1 MEGKRQKQKI
11 NYLLAGLGLLLVIL
25 LISSLGMWLV
35 QEFLEHFDGKK
46 YGEAVALADDTWQ
59 QPVESPET
67 ESSIPASMENVG
79 SGEEEGIN
87 AILLDGNR
95 LNDVQRIQ
103 VLAELSMKLYGNV
116 YNQYLERE
124 PIEELEL
131 SETEARERAVRFLE
145 LLNSAVP
152 EYHPPYEPEELTMSF
167 RADKLHPS
175 ASLWVADLTSY
186 GCMVFLY
193 MDARTGLPVRFYA
206 GYTLQAAGYEK
217 AADPENITTL
227 DAIACSRDWQTGNPE
242 AVNAAFSYL
251 SEYLGTNFYT
261 NPVTSRNYQ
270 EGDESGYWYISPI
283 EQWMSDDYRYVLTC
297 AFRNEEASAGY
308 FSEFDLVLSSMEGQ
322 EAVRTEF
329 TERYHY
335 WGTDG

>member
-1 MEGKRQKQKI
+1 MTGKKQKQKI
-11 NYLLAGLGLLLVIL
+11 NYLLAGFGLLLALL

-59 QPVESPET
+59 QST
-67 ESSIPASMENVG
+67 ESVKSESASLEQEDFG
-79 SGEEEGIN
+79 EEGIN

-95 LNDVQRIQ
+95 LNDIERLQ
-103 VLAELSMKLYGNV
+103 VLSGLSMKLYGSA

-124 PIEELEL
+124 PIEEIEL
-131 SETEARERAVRFLE
+131 SEMAAREQAVQFLE
-145 LLNSAVP
+145 LLNSAASGYTPYVP
-152 EYHPPYEPEELTMSF
+152 EEIKMSF
-167 RADKLHPS
+167 RADKVHPS

-186 GCMVFLY
+186 GCIVFLY
-193 MDARTGLPVRFYA
+193 MDAKTGLPVRFYA
-206 GYTLQAAGYEK
+206 GYNLQAAGYGKGAE
-217 AADPENITTL
+217 PENIMTL
-227 DAIACSRDWQTGNPE
+227 DAIAGSRDWQTGNPE
-242 AVNAAFSYL
+242 VVNIIFSYL
-251 SEYLGTNFYT
+251 TGYLGTNFYT

-297 AFRNEEASAGY
+297 AFREGELSMGH
-308 FSEFDLVLSSMEGQ
+308 FSELDLVLSPLEGQ
-322 EAVRTEF
+322 EEVRMEF

-335 WGTDG
+335 WGGAGTDR